1 MASKI
6 LKGIATLFQRRAA
19 NPAAKDVVDTDPS
32 EVQQVFQQNLLDTFG
47 EAEVKEGLRIIG
59 NKSKNPELEKLFYKP
74 GETLED
80 ELVNL
85 LETRYMGS
93 ERLQAHPL
101 NFNRRGPGAADRYLK
116 INDSGMRLTD
126 LPGGPADK
134 KLYSEFY
141 GNMSGTT
148 RMDGSKV
155 YSNPA
160 SILDEDK
167 LLADAAET
175 IDGTLVEDSLYDNSI
190 ADIPL
195 INRIMKESGKTET
208 EVRESII
215 NLANDGYDIGDPK
228 RMRTTDDDRIRAY
241 VSNRETIPGDR
252 EDFVTDL
259 MEDLDVP
266 TEAKLNLMGANEIES
281 KLIREMENMRDEARA
296 MTEINMAEQSQVS
309 GIMDAFKRL
318 IDDGEDPVEATK
330 FLRDALKRT
339 TTKQK
344 DGGRVHA
351 AFGKFIGE
359 GIMQAARLANK
370 GIKPFGQKQT
380 YKQKIDIRGVSNDQ
394 FNEILKKQLE
404 RIPDE
409 VVDQPT
415 GEALK
420 FGLDEA
426 EDILTGVKL
435 GLLNP
440 GQRKRIAES
449 MTEKVKKQIY
459 ENPVPGLNNEYL
471 EYMDDAIGRMED
483 LFEIE
488 RLGGDLT
495 PKPVKGAPEFI
506 QPDFTQLNRLREREK
521 LLLDP
526 ELYKQGQKAVKDLQ
540 KQGVMDETG
549 GIPISEVLKDNVIP
563 FKPRD
568 KKFKGGI
575 AGLLRRL
582 NPQLEKDMV
591 KTGPFQ
597 TGHRADM
604 LGDMQQIKNR
614 ARDEKSGL
622 EVFDEMEQMII
633 DSPRYNE
640 AAKGAFMKLIDY
652 EKFRSMLLDDNIKL
666 QNMMEIDP
674 EGTEGFIQML
684 YRREGSQSSMFATGG
699 IVGTLSNQM
708 QQYNPY
714 KQSVIDAQNA
724 ITNEDF
730 FKAQDPQYKAQVDYA
745 RQQAIQRQSDFSQ
758 RINDRQAQ
766 IDRVMSMTQQPQM
779 AQQPQ
784 MGQLQKQPMNNEEMN
799 AFMQTP
805 TGQGFLGLNEQI
817 KDLGAGLGQ
826 AIQNNAEM
834 IGKLDPIKLPSLSNQ
849 NVLNSMSI
857 NGLGNLFGTRSSYGN

>member
-32 EVQQVFQQNLLDTFG
+32 EIQQVFQQNLIDTFG

-59 NKSKNPELEKLFYKP
+59 NKSNNPELEKLFYKP
-74 GETLED
+74 GESLED

-296 MTEINMAEQSQVS
+296 MTEINMAEQTQVS
-309 GIMDAFKRL
+309 QIMDAFKRL

-330 FLRDALKRT
+330 FLQDALKRT

-359 GIMQAARLANK
+359 GIMQAAKLANK

-380 YKQKIDIRGVSNDQ
+380 YKQKMDIRGVSNDQ
-394 FNEILKKQLE
+394 FNEILKKQLN
-404 RIPDE
+404 RVPDE
-409 VVDQPT
+409 VS
-415 GEALK
+415 
-420 FGLDEA
+420 DEA
-426 EDILTGVKL
+426 TGRGLYQSLLEAEAIITGQKL

-449 MTEKVKKQIY
+449 MTEKVKNQIY
-459 ENPVPGLNNEYL
+459 ENPVPGLNNDYL
-471 EYMDDAIGRMED
+471 EYMDDAIGRMEAI
-483 LFEIE
+483 LEIE
-488 RLGGDLT
+488 KLGGDLT
-495 PKPVKGAPEFI
+495 PKPIYDGNEIIAAGI
-506 QPDFTQLNRLREREK
+506 DFSQLDRLGK
-521 LLLDP
+521 N
-526 ELYKQGQKAVKDLQ
+526 
-540 KQGVMDETG
+540 T
-549 GIPISEVLKDNVIP
+549 DNVIP
-563 FKPRD
+563 FNPRE

-575 AGLLRRL
+575 AGLLKRL
-582 NPQLEKDMV
+582 NPQLERDMV

-597 TGHRADM
+597 TGHRAD
-604 LGDMQQIKNR
+604 LIGDMQQIKNR

-622 EVFDEMEQMII
+622 EIFDEMEDMIM

-652 EKFRSMLLDDNIKL
+652 EKFRAMLLDDNIKL

-699 IVGTLSNQM
+699 IVNTLAA
-708 QQYNPY
+708 PETT
-714 KQSVIDAQNA
+714 VAQRNA
-724 ITNEDF
+724 MTNEDLF
-730 FKAQDPQYKAQVDYA
+730 AKMNSPYA
-745 RQQAIQRQSDFSQ
+745 QQAAQAPSTMSFFSSPAFKEAQ
-758 RINDRQAQ
+758 ERSQQFQLKQDEAQQAFRMQEMQAQ
-766 IDRVMSMTQQPQM
+766 QGLADTYAGMQDFQGIGM
-779 AQQPQ
+779 
-784 MGQLQKQPMNNEEMN
+784 QLDQEINN
-799 AFMQTP
+799 
-805 TGQGFLGLNEQI
+805 LGR
-817 KDLGAGLGQ
+817 
-826 AIQNNAEM
+826 
-834 IGKLDPIKLPSLSNQ
+834 SLSQGQQQIQQQIAQMNGQQTLNGLQSQ
-849 NVLNSMSI
+849 NVLNL

>member
-32 EVQQVFQQNLLDTFG
+32 EIQQVFQQNLIDTFG

-59 NKSKNPELEKLFYKP
+59 NKSNNPELEKLFYKP
-74 GETLED
+74 GESLED

-155 YSNPA
+155 YSSPA

-296 MTEINMAEQSQVS
+296 MTEINMAEQTQVS
-309 GIMDAFKRL
+309 QIMDAFKRL

-330 FLRDALKRT
+330 FLQDALKRT

-359 GIMQAARLANK
+359 GIMQAAKLANK

-394 FNEILKKQLE
+394 FNEILTKQLN
-404 RIPDE
+404 RVPDE
-409 VVDQPT
+409 VS
-415 GEALK
+415 
-420 FGLDEA
+420 DEA
-426 EDILTGVKL
+426 TGRGLYQSLLEAEAIITGQKL

-449 MTEKVKKQIY
+449 MTEKVKNQIY
-459 ENPVPGLNNEYL
+459 ENPVPGLNNDYL
-471 EYMDDAIGRMED
+471 EYMDDAIGRMEAI
-483 LFEIE
+483 LEIE
-488 RLGGDLT
+488 KLGGDLT
-495 PKPVKGAPEFI
+495 PKPIYDGNEIIAAGI
-506 QPDFTQLNRLREREK
+506 DFSQLDRLGK
-521 LLLDP
+521 N
-526 ELYKQGQKAVKDLQ
+526 
-540 KQGVMDETG
+540 T
-549 GIPISEVLKDNVIP
+549 DNVIP
-563 FKPRD
+563 FNPRE

-575 AGLLRRL
+575 AGLLKRL
-582 NPQLEKDMV
+582 NPQLERDMV

-597 TGHRADM
+597 TGHRAD
-604 LGDMQQIKNR
+604 LIGDMQQIKNR

-622 EVFDEMEQMII
+622 EIFDEMEDMIM

-652 EKFRSMLLDDNIKL
+652 EKFRAMLLDDNIKL

-708 QQYNPY
+708 GEFNPY
-714 KQSVIDAQNA
+714 QQSVIDARNA
-724 ITNEDF
+724 MTNEDF
-730 FKAQDPQYKAQVDYA
+730 FRAQDPTSIEYNA
-745 RQQAIQRQSDFSQ
+745 RQQAIQRQADYSQ
-758 RINDRQAQ
+758 RINDQQAQ
-766 IDRVMSMTQQPQM
+766 IDKMMSM

-826 AIQNNAEM
+826 AINKNAEM

-849 NVLNSMSI
+849 NVLNTMSI
-857 NGLGNLFGTRSSYGN
+857 SGLGNLFGTRSSYGN

>member
-32 EVQQVFQQNLLDTFG
+32 EIQQVFQQNLIDTFG

-59 NKSKNPELEKLFYKP
+59 NKSNNPELEKLFYKP

-155 YSNPA
+155 YSSPA

-296 MTEINMAEQSQVS
+296 MTEINMAEQTQVS
-309 GIMDAFKRL
+309 QIMDAFKRL

-330 FLRDALKRT
+330 FLQDALKRT

-359 GIMQAARLANK
+359 GIMQAAKLANK

-394 FNEILKKQLE
+394 FNEILTKQLN
-404 RIPDE
+404 RVPDE
-409 VVDQPT
+409 VS
-415 GEALK
+415 
-420 FGLDEA
+420 DEA
-426 EDILTGVKL
+426 TGRGLYQSLLEAEAIITGQKL

-449 MTEKVKKQIY
+449 MTEKVKNQIY
-459 ENPVPGLNNEYL
+459 ENPVPGLNNDYL
-471 EYMDDAIGRMED
+471 EYMDDAIGRMEAI
-483 LFEIE
+483 LEIE
-488 RLGGDLT
+488 KLGGDLT
-495 PKPVKGAPEFI
+495 PKPIYDGNEIIAAGI
-506 QPDFTQLNRLREREK
+506 DFSQLDK
-521 LLLDP
+521 LG
-526 ELYKQGQKAVKDLQ
+526 KN
-540 KQGVMDETG
+540 T
-549 GIPISEVLKDNVIP
+549 DNVIP
-563 FKPRD
+563 FNPRE

-575 AGLLRRL
+575 AGLLKRL
-582 NPQLEKDMV
+582 NPQLERDMV

-622 EVFDEMEQMII
+622 EVFDEMEEMII

-652 EKFRSMLLDDNIKL
+652 EKFRAMLLDDNIKL

-699 IVGTLSNQM
+699 IVNTLAAPQTT
-708 QQYNPY
+708 
-714 KQSVIDAQNA
+714 VAQRNA
-724 ITNEDF
+724 MTNEDF
-730 FKAQDPQYKAQVDYA
+730 FKAQDYARQVDYA
-745 RQQAIQRQSDFSQ
+745 RQQAVQRHADYSQ
-758 RINDRQAQ
+758 RMNERQTQ
-766 IDRVMSMTQQPQM
+766 IDQLM

-826 AIQNNAEM
+826 AINKNAEM

-849 NVLNSMSI
+849 NVLNNMSI
-857 NGLGNLFGTRSSYGN
+857 SGLGNLFGTRSSYGN

>member
-32 EVQQVFQQNLLDTFG
+32 EVQQVFQQNLIDTFG

-59 NKSKNPELEKLFYKP
+59 NKSNNPELEKLFYKP

-266 TEAKLNLMGANEIES
+266 TESKLNLMGANEIES

-296 MTEINMAEQSQVS
+296 MTEINMAEQTEVSQ
-309 GIMDAFKRL
+309 IMDAFKRL

-330 FLRDALKRT
+330 FLQDALKRT

-380 YKQKIDIRGVSNDQ
+380 YKQKMDIRGVSNDQ
-394 FNEILKKQLE
+394 FNEILKKQLN
-404 RIPDE
+404 RVPDE
-409 VVDQPT
+409 VS
-415 GEALK
+415 
-420 FGLDEA
+420 DEA
-426 EDILTGVKL
+426 TGRGLYQSLLEAEAIITGQKL

-449 MTEKVKKQIY
+449 MTEKVSKQIY
-459 ENPVPGLNNEYL
+459 DNPVAGLNNDYL
-471 EYMDDAIGRMED
+471 EYMDDAIGRMEAI
-483 LFEIE
+483 LEIE
-488 RLGGDLT
+488 KLGGDLT
-495 PKPVKGAPEFI
+495 PKPIYDGNEIIAAGI
-506 QPDFTQLNRLREREK
+506 DFSQLDK
-521 LLLDP
+521 LG
-526 ELYKQGQKAVKDLQ
+526 KN
-540 KQGVMDETG
+540 T
-549 GIPISEVLKDNVIP
+549 DNVIP
-563 FKPRD
+563 FKPRE

-575 AGLLRRL
+575 AGLLKRL
-582 NPQLEKDMV
+582 NPQLERDMV

-622 EVFDEMEQMII
+622 EVFDEMEEMII

-652 EKFRSMLLDDNIKL
+652 EKFRAMLLDDNIKL

-708 QQYNPY
+708 GEFDPY
-714 KQSVIDAQNA
+714 QQSVIDARNA
-724 ITNEDF
+724 MTNEDF
-730 FKAQDPQYKAQVDYA
+730 FRAQDPTSSEYNA
-745 RQQAIQRQSDFSQ
+745 RQQANQNYEQFSQ
-758 RINDRQAQ
+758 RMNERQTQ
-766 IDRVMSMTQQPQM
+766 IDQMMSRAQQPQM
-779 AQQPQ
+779 VQQPQ
-784 MGQLQKQPMNNEEMN
+784 MGQLQKQPMNEEMN

-826 AIQNNAEM
+826 AINKNAEM

-849 NVLNSMSI
+849 NVLNTMSI
-857 NGLGNLFGTRSSYGN
+857 SGLGNLFGTRSSYGN

>member
-32 EVQQVFQQNLLDTFG
+32 EVQQVFQQNLIDTFG

-59 NKSKNPELEKLFYKP
+59 NKSNNPELEKLFYKP

-155 YSNPA
+155 YSSPA

-266 TEAKLNLMGANEIES
+266 TESKLNLMGANEIES

-296 MTEINMAEQSQVS
+296 MTEINMAEQTEVSQ
-309 GIMDAFKRL
+309 IMDAFKRL

-330 FLRDALKRT
+330 FLQDALKRT

-380 YKQKIDIRGVSNDQ
+380 YKQKMDIRGVSNDQ
-394 FNEILKKQLE
+394 FNEILKKQLN
-404 RIPDE
+404 RVPDE
-409 VVDQPT
+409 VS
-415 GEALK
+415 
-420 FGLDEA
+420 DEA
-426 EDILTGVKL
+426 TGRGLYQSLLEAEAIITGQKL

-449 MTEKVKKQIY
+449 MTEKVSKQIY
-459 ENPVPGLNNEYL
+459 DNPVAGLNNDYL
-471 EYMDDAIGRMED
+471 EYMDDAIGRMEAI
-483 LFEIE
+483 LEIE
-488 RLGGDLT
+488 KLGGDLT
-495 PKPVKGAPEFI
+495 PKPIYDGNEIIAAGI
-506 QPDFTQLNRLREREK
+506 DFSQLDK
-521 LLLDP
+521 LG
-526 ELYKQGQKAVKDLQ
+526 KN
-540 KQGVMDETG
+540 T
-549 GIPISEVLKDNVIP
+549 DNVIP
-563 FKPRD
+563 FKPRE

-575 AGLLRRL
+575 AGLLKRL
-582 NPQLEKDMV
+582 NPQLERDMV

-622 EVFDEMEQMII
+622 EVFDEMEEMII

-652 EKFRSMLLDDNIKL
+652 EKFRAMLLDDNIKL

-708 QQYNPY
+708 GEFDPY
-714 KQSVIDAQNA
+714 QQSVIDARNA
-724 ITNEDF
+724 MTNEDF
-730 FKAQDPQYKAQVDYA
+730 FRAQDPTSSEYNA
-745 RQQAIQRQSDFSQ
+745 RQQANQNYEQFSQ
-758 RINDRQAQ
+758 RMNERQTQ
-766 IDRVMSMTQQPQM
+766 IDQMMSRAQQPQM
-779 AQQPQ
+779 VQQPQ
-784 MGQLQKQPMNNEEMN
+784 MGQLQKQPMNEEMN

-826 AIQNNAEM
+826 AINKNAEM

-849 NVLNSMSI
+849 NVLNTMSI
-857 NGLGNLFGTRSSYGN
+857 SGLGNLFGTRSSYGN

>member
-59 NKSKNPELEKLFYKP
+59 NKSKNPELDKLFYKP

-93 ERLQAHPL
+93 ERLQSHPL

-175 IDGTLVEDSLYDNSI
+175 IDGTLIEDSLYDNSI

-241 VSNRETIPGDR
+241 VSNRETIPGDK

-281 KLIREMENMRDEARA
+281 KLIREMENMRDAARA

-359 GIMQAARLANK
+359 GIMQAAKLANK

-394 FNEILKKQLE
+394 FNEILKKELE
-404 RIPDE
+404 LIPDE
-409 VVDQPT
+409 VVDEPT
-415 GEALK
+415 GRALK

-449 MTEKVKKQIY
+449 MTEKVKNQIY
-459 ENPVPGLNNEYL
+459 ENPVSGLSNEYL

-506 QPDFTQLNRLREREK
+506 QPDFTQLNRLREPK
-521 LLLDP
+521 
-526 ELYKQGQKAVKDLQ
+526 
-540 KQGVMDETG
+540 TG
-549 GIPISEVLKDNVIP
+549 EVIP
-563 FKPRD
+563 FNPRE

-575 AGLLRRL
+575 AGLLKRL

-622 EVFDEMEQMII
+622 EVFDEMEDMII

-652 EKFRSMLLDDNIKL
+652 EKFRAMLLDDNIKL

-684 YRREGSQSSMFATGG
+684 YKREGSQSSMFATGG
-699 IVGTLSNQM
+699 IVNTLAAPQTT
-708 QQYNPY
+708 
-714 KQSVIDAQNA
+714 VAQRNA
-724 ITNEDF
+724 MTNEDF
-730 FKAQDPQYKAQVDYA
+730 FNMQAQ
-745 RQQAIQRQSDFSQ
+745 REQRE
-758 RINDRQAQ
+758 INDPRDA
-766 IDRVMSMTQQPQM
+766 MTNSLSKVPYNITAPGHSVQTSDSFMRPL
-779 AQQPQ
+779 PSPENQ
-784 MGQLQKQPMNNEEMN
+784 MGQLPINQERAE
-799 AFMQTP
+799 FLQTP
-805 TGQGFLGLNEQI
+805 TGQGFVQI
-817 KDLGAGLGQ
+817 GGEINNLGQ
-826 AIQNNAEM
+826 ALGRGQQQIQQQIEQMNS
-834 IGKLDPIKLPSLSNQ
+834 GQGPISSLQSQ
-849 NVLNSMSI
+849 NVLNLG
-857 NGLGNLFGTRSSYGN
+857 GLGNLFGTRSSYGN

>member
-32 EVQQVFQQNLLDTFG
+32 EIQQVFQQNLIDTFG

-59 NKSKNPELEKLFYKP
+59 NKSNNPELEKLFYKP
-74 GETLED
+74 GESLED

-155 YSNPA
+155 YSSPA

-296 MTEINMAEQSQVS
+296 MTEINMAEQTQVS
-309 GIMDAFKRL
+309 QIMDAFKRL

-330 FLRDALKRT
+330 FLQDALKRT

-359 GIMQAARLANK
+359 GIMQAAKLANK

-394 FNEILKKQLE
+394 FNEILTKQLN
-404 RIPDE
+404 RVPDE
-409 VVDQPT
+409 VS
-415 GEALK
+415 
-420 FGLDEA
+420 DEA
-426 EDILTGVKL
+426 TGRGLYQSLLEAEAIITGQKL

-449 MTEKVKKQIY
+449 MTEKVKNQIY
-459 ENPVPGLNNEYL
+459 ENPVPGLNNDYL
-471 EYMDDAIGRMED
+471 EYMDDAIGRMEAI
-483 LFEIE
+483 LEIE
-488 RLGGDLT
+488 KLGGDLT
-495 PKPVKGAPEFI
+495 PKPIYDGNEIIAAGI
-506 QPDFTQLNRLREREK
+506 DFSQLDRLGK
-521 LLLDP
+521 N
-526 ELYKQGQKAVKDLQ
+526 
-540 KQGVMDETG
+540 T
-549 GIPISEVLKDNVIP
+549 DNVIP
-563 FKPRD
+563 FNPRE

-575 AGLLRRL
+575 AGLLKRL
-582 NPQLEKDMV
+582 NPQLERDMV

-597 TGHRADM
+597 TGHRAD
-604 LGDMQQIKNR
+604 LIGDMQQIKNR

-622 EVFDEMEQMII
+622 EIFDEMEDMIM

-652 EKFRSMLLDDNIKL
+652 EKFRAMLLDDNIKL

-699 IVGTLSNQM
+699 IVNTLAA
-708 QQYNPY
+708 PETT
-714 KQSVIDAQNA
+714 VAQRNA
-724 ITNEDF
+724 MTNEDLF
-730 FKAQDPQYKAQVDYA
+730 AKMNSPYA
-745 RQQAIQRQSDFSQ
+745 QQAAQAPSTMSFFSSPAFKEAQ
-758 RINDRQAQ
+758 ERSQQFQLKQDEAQQAFRMQEMQAQ
-766 IDRVMSMTQQPQM
+766 QGLADTYAGMQDFQGIGM
-779 AQQPQ
+779 
-784 MGQLQKQPMNNEEMN
+784 QLDQEINN
-799 AFMQTP
+799 
-805 TGQGFLGLNEQI
+805 LGR
-817 KDLGAGLGQ
+817 
-826 AIQNNAEM
+826 
-834 IGKLDPIKLPSLSNQ
+834 SLSQGQQQIQQQIAQMNGQQTLNGLQSQ
-849 NVLNSMSI
+849 NVLNL

>member
-32 EVQQVFQQNLLDTFG
+32 EIQQVFQQNLIDTFG

-59 NKSKNPELEKLFYKP
+59 NKSNNPELEKLFYKP
-74 GETLED
+74 GESLED

-155 YSNPA
+155 YSSPA

-296 MTEINMAEQSQVS
+296 MTEINMAEQNQVS

-359 GIMQAARLANK
+359 GIMQAAKLANK

-394 FNEILKKQLE
+394 FNEILKKQLAL
-404 RIPDE
+404 IPDE
-409 VVDQPT
+409 VVDEPT
-415 GEALK
+415 GRALK

-449 MTEKVKKQIY
+449 MTEKVKNQIY

-506 QPDFTQLNRLREREK
+506 QPDFTQLNRLREKEK

-549 GIPISEVLKDNVIP
+549 GIPTNVIP

-575 AGLLRRL
+575 AGLLKRL

-622 EVFDEMEQMII
+622 EVFDEMEEMII

-652 EKFRSMLLDDNIKL
+652 EKFRAMLLDDNIKL

-699 IVGTLSNQM
+699 IVNTLAA
-708 QQYNPY
+708 PETT
-714 KQSVIDAQNA
+714 VAQRNA
-724 ITNEDF
+724 MTNEDLFSKMNSPYAQQVAQAPSTMSF
-730 FKAQDPQYKAQVDYA
+730 FSSPAFKEAQERSQQFQLKQDEA
-745 RQQAIQRQSDFSQ
+745 QQAFRMQEM
-758 RINDRQAQ
+758 QAQ
-766 IDRVMSMTQQPQM
+766 QGLADTYAGMQDFQGIGMQLDQQIDNLGKGLSQGQQQIQQQIAQM
-779 AQQPQ
+779 NGQQSLN
-784 MGQLQKQPMNNEEMN
+784 GLQ
-799 AFMQTP
+799 
-805 TGQGFLGLNEQI
+805 
-817 KDLGAGLGQ
+817 
-826 AIQNNAEM
+826 
-834 IGKLDPIKLPSLSNQ
+834 SQ
-849 NVLNSMSI
+849 NVLNL